1 MLTSNVVSRWNLA
14 LRALQ
19 EEPFFFKMSI
29 NVDVSVLVFKKE
41 GRKVIFL
48 ANFVDG
54 TDKSAL
60 VKRARHATRNKT
72 RAKPTKEPSTNTLL
86 IVYSIPLRTDLS
98 TLFTLQKRTKIILTR
113 CYVV

>member
-1 MLTSNVVSRWNLA
+1 MELGTSRTSVGTFFFSNVNQRRRLSASVQN
-14 LRALQ
+14 
-19 EEPFFFKMSI
+19 EE
-29 NVDVSVLVFKKE
+29 
-41 GRKVIFL
+41 RKGEIL